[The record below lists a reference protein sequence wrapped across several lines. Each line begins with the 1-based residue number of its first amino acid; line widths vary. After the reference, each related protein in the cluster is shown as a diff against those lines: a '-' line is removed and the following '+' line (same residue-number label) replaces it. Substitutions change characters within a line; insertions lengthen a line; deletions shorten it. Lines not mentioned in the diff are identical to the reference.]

1 MATGA
6 LLAFLLL
13 VEGVLAAAPL
23 APPPPAAPPGASC
36 RVGVA
41 CRAEGGR
48 VAGVEGVG
56 VCWRPDRRATSGA
69 STLDVVPPDA
79 AEEVVTI

>member
-1 MATGA
+1 M
-6 LLAFLLL
+6 
-13 VEGVLAAAPL
+13 AAADL
-23 APPPPAAPPGASC
+23 APPPAAPPPGASC

-56 VCWRPDRRATSGA
+56 VCCRPDLRATSG
-69 STLDVVPPDA
+69 SMFDVAVPEA
-79 AEEVVTI
+79 AEVVVTI